1 MGQPRYAY
9 DSTKSSLILSYNM
22 LKIMESVA
30 METQLQHQRVQLTFT
45 IVKIQLWIHVG
56 MVLVLLVI
64 KHSFVILFW
73 TWTLHMFFLQNVH
86 KSVDAI
92 TKTGCIGCV
101 WCQNIPVVNRKNG
114 CLVSLICGQ
123 WNQSFRLKPMNWL
136 FTL

>member
-56 MVLVLLVI
+56 MVRVLLVI
-64 KHSFVILFW
+64 KHSYVILFW
-73 TWTLHMFFLQNVH
+73 TWTLHMFFLQKVH

-92 TKTGCIGCV
+92 TK
-101 WCQNIPVVNRKNG
+101 
-114 CLVSLICGQ
+114 
-123 WNQSFRLKPMNWL
+123 NWL
-136 FTL
+136 YWLRLMSKHSCCQSKKWLFGLFNLWAVKSKFSP